1 MYKRKREDDVEDI
14 LINSFNKK
22 IKINRKRSFEEEPF
36 ISNKKLKID
45 NYLEKEN
52 LLLKE
57 GLDIL
62 LNENNK
68 LKFENDNLKDEIMFL
83 KNKDN
88 LIDFKIYPLA

>member
-1 MYKRKREDDVEDI
+1 MSKRKREDDVDI

-22 IKINRKRSFEEEPF
+22 IKINRKRSFEEETF

-52 LLLKE
+52 HLLKE

-68 LKFENDNLKDEIMFL
+68 LKFENDILKDEIIFL

-88 LIDFKIYPLA
+88 LIDFKIYPLV